1 MAEEGP
7 GKRHASKRWV
17 LVMLGSE
24 LLLAVVCVYLL
35 VRLWPHPTPSMRGAA
50 PPAPESSTAARAAD
64 QNKDKPKPAG
74 TEGERPEGTD
84 TSPTTDTSATATD
97 TTATDATD
105 TTDTSTTT
113 PATTGDEIPTTTSTS
128 ETPSGDRSAE
138 RKETGPGTA
147 DDLCTCEKLA
157 EIERK
162 RFRDIDR
169 IERFDPSCVTIFNSV
184 FLIWHEQR
192 LLFLILLAGML
203 GGFVHALRSL
213 YWYVG
218 NRNLIMSWL
227 PMYATLPFVGALMAL
242 IFYLVV
248 RGGLFSPQ
256 SSIGDTSPFG
266 FAAMATLVGMFSSRA
281 AVKLQSIFDML
292 LTKPEE
298 GANPSKNPAPAVS
311 TITPST
317 VMHGGPAFDLK
328 IDGTGFV
335 ATSQARADGVDLV
348 TVRVTD
354 TQLTAK
360 VPATAIATANTAV
373 KITVLNPAPGGGE
386 SNVQVLSVT

>member
-1 MAEEGP
+1 
-7 GKRHASKRWV
+7 
-17 LVMLGSE
+17 MLGGE
-24 LLLAVVCVYLL
+24 LLLAAACVYLL

-50 PPAPESSTAARAAD
+50 EPPPAS
-64 QNKDKPKPAG
+64 
-74 TEGERPEGTD
+74 TD
-84 TSPTTDTSATATD
+84 TAQTTGTSPATATATTATTDTSATI
-97 TTATDATD
+97 
-105 TTDTSTTT
+105 SG
-113 PATTGDEIPTTTSTS
+113 TTGSETTTSTTGTS
-128 ETPSGDRSAE
+128 ETPPVVRSPDSAE
-138 RKETGPGTA
+138 REAEKA
-147 DDLCTCEKLA
+147 NDLCTCEKLA
-157 EIERK
+157 EAERQK
-162 RFRDIDR
+162 FRDIDN
-169 IERFDPSCVTIFNSV
+169 IERFDPSCVTIFSGV

-317 VMHGGPAFDLK
+317 MPHGGPAFDLT

-348 TVRVTD
+348 TVRVSD
-354 TQLTAK
+354 TQLTATITPG
-360 VPATAIATANTAV
+360 VIAAAGAV

-386 SNVQVLSVT
+386 SSAHVLTVT